1 MGGHG
6 SVFESTSAEF
16 AWSLLDA
23 APDATVIVAGSGEI
37 LAANDHVGTLFGFEL
52 DELLGTRVEGLMAE
66 PLRQAHRAHRT
77 FYRAEPTVRAMGA
90 GLALRARRR
99 DGSEFPVEI
108 SLSPLQIG
116 TEQYTVA
123 AVRDISERVA
133 AEEQLRR
140 VVHTL
145 DSSDDAM
152 FIFDADTL
160 RYSFVNDGAI
170 RMVGYP
176 RDELLSMT
184 PLHLDPDST
193 EAEYRAIVASLLADG
208 PMVRQ
213 TLLLHRDGREVPVEK
228 SLRTA
233 PTDADGTRWVIAL
246 ARDITA
252 RQAAETELQHSQD
265 ELHEASQ
272 LIALANDRERIA
284 RDLHDTV
291 IQQLFAEGLNLQAS
305 LGSITDERVRAR
317 IEATIEGL
325 DITIKNLRSAIFS
338 LQTTGVRVDG
348 LRGQLLDVVTHTTD
362 ALGFEPQL
370 QFDGPI
376 DTLDDTVAMHVVP
389 VLREALSNVAQHA
402 HASHVRV
409 TVTVTDE
416 VVLTVSD
423 DGDGVPGE
431 VLGGNGLSNM
441 AHRARALG
449 GNFSI
454 APLAGG
460 GSNLVWHV
468 PVSS

>member
-6 SVFESTSAEF
+6 SMFESTGADF

-37 LAANDHVGTLFGFEL
+37 LAANGHAGTLFGFEL
-52 DELLGTRVEGLMAE
+52 DELLGMRVEALMAE
-66 PLRQAHRAHRT
+66 PLRRAHRAHRT

-90 GLALRARRR
+90 GRPLRARHH

-133 AEEQLRR
+133 AEEQLHR

-145 DSSDDAM
+145 DASDDAV
-152 FIFDADTL
+152 FIFDAETL

-170 RMVGYP
+170 RMVGYS

-184 PLHLDPDST
+184 PLHLNPDTT
-193 EAEYRAIVASLLADG
+193 EAEYRSIVASLLDG
-208 PMVRQ
+208 RPDGAPGV
-213 TLLLHRDGREVPVEK
+213 LLRRDGREVPVEK

-233 PTDADGTRWVIAL
+233 PTGTDGTRWVITL

-252 RQAAETELQHSQD
+252 RQAAEAELRRNQE
-265 ELHEASQ
+265 ELHEAGQ
-272 LIALANDRERIA
+272 LIALAADRERIA

-317 IEATIEGL
+317 VEWTIEGL
-325 DITIKNLRSAIFS
+325 DVTIKNLRSAIFS
-338 LQTTGVRVDG
+338 LQATGSRVDG
-348 LRGQLLDVVTHTTD
+348 LRGQLLDVVTHAND
-362 ALGFEPQL
+362 ALGFEPRL

-402 HASHVRV
+402 DAAMS
-409 TVTVTDE
+409 
-416 VVLTVSD
+416 
-423 DGDGVPGE
+423 G
-431 VLGGNGLSNM
+431 
-441 AHRARALG
+441 
-449 GNFSI
+449 
-454 APLAGG
+454 
-460 GSNLVWHV
+460 
-468 PVSS
+468 